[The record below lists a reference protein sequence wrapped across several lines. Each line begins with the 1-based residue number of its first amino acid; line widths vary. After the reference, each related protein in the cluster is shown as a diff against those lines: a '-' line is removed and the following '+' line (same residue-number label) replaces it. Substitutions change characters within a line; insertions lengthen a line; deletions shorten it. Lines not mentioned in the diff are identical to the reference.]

1 MPRATKETTMRTAIA
16 IFILPLLAACQ
27 SQNPYQAESLPMP
40 PAPPG
45 AATTFDRSAYP
56 AAPRDYGRYRSWS
69 WLDGRAPGADQLA
82 DSVSAGLDQ
91 YGLRPALNGPGDV
104 LVSARISQE
113 TRLRQYQDN
122 VGGYYGTG
130 NHWDRSYGAYGSVPI
145 VRTYE
150 QKVAVVRIELIDPRD
165 RQVVWSGSG
174 EAVAGKDQAAQAD
187 AMRAAIRSALDGYP
201 PY

>member
-1 MPRATKETTMRTAIA
+1 MRTAIA
-16 IFILPLLAACQ
+16 LFILPLLAACQ
-27 SQNPYQAESLPMP
+27 SKNPYQAESLPMP
-40 PAPPG
+40 PAPPE

-69 WLDGRAPGADQLA
+69 WLDGRAPGGDQLA

-104 LVSARISQE
+104 LVSARINQE

-130 NHWDRSYGAYGSVPI
+130 SHWDRRYGAYGSVPI

>member
-1 MPRATKETTMRTAIA
+1 MRTVIA
-16 IFILPLLAACQ
+16 LLLLPLLAACQ
-27 SQNPYQAESLPMP
+27 SRNPYQAESLPMP

-69 WLDGRAPGADQLA
+69 WDGGRAPSGAAWAGGEQLA

-91 YGLRPALNGPGDV
+91 YGLRPSLDGQGDL

-122 VGGYYGTG
+122 IGGYYGAG
-130 NHWDRSYGAYGSVPI
+130 SHWDRRYGAWGGVPV

-150 QKVAVVRIELIDPRD
+150 QKVAVVRIDLIDPRD

-174 EAVAGKDQAAQAD
+174 EAVAGTDQAAQAD
-187 AMRAAIRSALDGYP
+187 AVRVAIRAALDGYP

>member
-1 MPRATKETTMRTAIA
+1 
-16 IFILPLLAACQ
+16 
-27 SQNPYQAESLPMP
+27 MP
-40 PAPPG
+40 PEPPG

-69 WLDGRAPGADQLA
+69 WLDGRAPGGDQLA
-82 DSVSAGLDQ
+82 DSVSAVLDQ

-104 LVSARISQE
+104 LVNASISQE

-130 NHWDRSYGAYGSVPI
+130 SHWDRRYGAYGSVPI

-150 QKVAVVRIELIDPRD
+150 QKVAVVRIELIYPGD

>member
-1 MPRATKETTMRTAIA
+1 MRTVIA
-16 IFILPLLAACQ
+16 ILILPLLAACQ
-27 SQNPYQAESLPMP
+27 SQNPYRAESLPMP
-40 PAPPG
+40 PAPPE

-69 WLDGRAPGADQLA
+69 WLDGQAPSSELA
-82 DSVSAGLDQ
+82 NSVSAGLDQ
-91 YGLRPALNGPGDV
+91 YGLRPALNGPADV

-130 NHWDRSYGAYGSVPI
+130 SHWDRHYGAYGSVPI

-150 QKVAVVRIELIDPRD
+150 QKVAVVHLELIDPRD

-174 EAVAGKDQAAQAD
+174 EALAGKDQAAQAE
-187 AMRAAIRSALDGYP
+187 AMRAAIRSALNGYP

>member
-1 MPRATKETTMRTAIA
+1 MRTAIA
-16 IFILPLLAACQ
+16 ILILPLLAACQ
-27 SQNPYQAESLPMP
+27 SQNPYQAESLPIP

-69 WLDGRAPGADQLA
+69 WLEGRAPGGDQLA

-91 YGLRPALNGPGDV
+91 YGLRPALDGPGDV

-113 TRLRQYQDN
+113 IRLRQYQDN

-130 NHWDRSYGAYGSVPI
+130 SHWDRRYGAYGSVPI

-187 AMRAAIRSALDGYP
+187 AIRAAIRSALDGYP

>member
-16 IFILPLLAACQ
+16 ILILPLLAACQ
-27 SQNPYQAESLPMP
+27 SQNPYKTESLPMP

>member
-1 MPRATKETTMRTAIA
+1 MRTVIA
-16 IFILPLLAACQ
+16 LLLLPLLAACQ
-27 SQNPYQAESLPMP
+27 SRNPYQAESLPMP

-69 WLDGRAPGADQLA
+69 WDGGRAPSGAAWAGGEQLA

-91 YGLRPALNGPGDV
+91 YGLRPSLDGQGDL

-122 VGGYYGTG
+122 IGGYYGAG
-130 NHWDRSYGAYGSVPI
+130 SHWDRRYGAWGGVPV

-150 QKVAVVRIELIDPRD
+150 QKVAVVRIDLIDPRD

-187 AMRAAIRSALDGYP
+187 AVRVAIRAALDGYP

>member
-1 MPRATKETTMRTAIA
+1 MRTAIA

-27 SQNPYQAESLPMP
+27 SQNPYQAESLPLP
-40 PAPPG
+40 PAPPE

-69 WLDGRAPGADQLA
+69 WLEGRAPANDLA
-82 DSVSAGLDQ
+82 DSISAGLDQ

-113 TRLRQYQDN
+113 TRLRQYQHN
-122 VGGYYGTG
+122 LGGYYGTG
-130 NHWDRSYGAYGSVPI
+130 SHWDRHYGAYGSVPI

-174 EAVAGKDQAAQAD
+174 EAVAGKDQTAQAD
-187 AMRAAIRSALDGYP
+187 AMRVAIRAALDGYP